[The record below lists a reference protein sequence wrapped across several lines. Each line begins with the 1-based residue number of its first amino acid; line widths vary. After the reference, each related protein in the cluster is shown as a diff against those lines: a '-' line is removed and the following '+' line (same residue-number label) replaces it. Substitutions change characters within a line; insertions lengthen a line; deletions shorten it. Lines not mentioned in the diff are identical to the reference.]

1 MARTAI
7 GVDVGSR
14 SAVALKGVWKGGTFH
29 LSGAAVGDTA
39 GARDVESRW
48 SALAPSFKLGGA
60 RVGVSGKDVNIRYTR
75 VPEVP
80 DWQLRNLMRF
90 EVQEIGDQSGSEV
103 ASDFNLLPRPP
114 EVAGED
120 IVLLAMGRESL
131 LQQHEDGLAA
141 LGGSLDAFTPASVA
155 LYTAFVRYGVVQ
167 DETVLVANIGHESTD
182 VAIVRGADLLF
193 ARNLSGGS
201 ALFDDA
207 LQQRLSLDPVQAESV
222 KIDHVDLTP
231 GARPKSSETEKAT
244 RAVSGAAGQLMSLLQ
259 SAVMFCKS
267 QVKLTGLK
275 LDRVLIAGGG
285 AALEGL
291 PEYLSAGMGVPV
303 ERFDAFKV
311 VDTSSLPPEEADLL
325 AEHELEAV
333 VALGLATMASDSD
346 AYSLEILPA
355 ATAKRREFIGG
366 TVWMIAAAVLLVGLL
381 GLRAKSMSTRLADLT
396 AQKESLGRSVRTAQ
410 RTDRATQELV
420 DANAALSARLV
431 ELQSIAGTGE
441 QFARTLS
448 ALDRN
453 LPSELWIDK
462 IETYVG
468 ADDELRVDRT
478 SPRPILVVEGSAR
491 ESSSSP
497 TAAFQRLVRSLRTEL
512 GDTALVNQGFDG
524 EDFTIDLTLF
534 SPAADGD
541 SGSEDGEGADS

>member
-14 SAVALKGVWKGGTFH
+14 TAVALKGVWKGGTFH

-39 GARDVESRW
+39 GAQDVASRW
-48 SALAPSFKLGGA
+48 RALAPPFKLGGA

-131 LQQHEDGLAA
+131 LQQHEDGLDE
-141 LGGSLDAFTPASVA
+141 LGGSLDAFTPSSVA
-155 LYTAFVRYGVVQ
+155 LYTAFARYGVVQ
-167 DETVLVANIGHESTD
+167 DETVLVANIGHQSTD

-207 LQQRLSLDPVQAESV
+207 LQQRLGLDPVQAESV

-231 GARPKSSETEKAT
+231 GARPTSSETEKAT

-311 VDTSSLPPEEADLL
+311 VDTSGLSPEEAEVL

-333 VALGLATMASDSD
+333 VALGLATMASDPD
-346 AYSLEILPA
+346 AYSLEVLPA
-355 ATAKRREFIGG
+355 ATAKRREFLGG

-381 GLRAKSMSTRLADLT
+381 GLRAKSMAAELGELETQQA
-396 AQKESLGRSVRTAQ
+396 SLGRSVRTAK
-410 RTDRATQELV
+410 RTDQATQALV
-420 DANAALSARLV
+420 DENAGLSARV
-431 ELQSIAGTGE
+431 GELQSIAGAGE
-441 QFARTLS
+441 QVARTLV

-453 LPSELWIDK
+453 MPPELWIES
-462 IETYVG
+462 IETFIG
-468 ADDELRVDRT
+468 GEEELRVDRAN
-478 SPRPILVVEGSAR
+478 PRPILIVQGRAR

-497 TAAFQRLVRSLRTEL
+497 TVAFQGLVRALRADL
-512 GDTALVNQGFDG
+512 GDSVLMNPAYKD
-524 EDFTIDLTLF
+524 ERFTIDLTLF
-534 SPAADGD
+534 SPAADAGD
-541 SGSEDGEGADS
+541 SDGAVDADS